1 MIKSLSKESSVNSQ
15 AERKTSRYGFLISNA
30 EDLLVSGLITTI
42 RDIPL
47 NLFTTVPEVTLKDNV
62 TKP

>member
-1 MIKSLSKESSVNSQ
+1 MNSQ

-62 TKP
+62 TKL